1 MNASIG
7 ALFVLLSSGDI
18 LCLTPQAR
26 TARPE
31 QQFPRVL
38 SSELVREQKLRRFL
52 WSAFFPLLPL
62 TKIVAL
68 SLHFVLL
75 AFETKYQT
83 ECFTDSVNKK
93 SFNQMLAITKLFY

>member
-1 MNASIG
+1 M
-7 ALFVLLSSGDI
+7 
-18 LCLTPQAR
+18 CLIPRAR
-26 TARPE
+26 RARPE

-38 SSELVREQKLRRFL
+38 SSKLVREQKLRRFL

-75 AFETKYQT
+75 AFETKDQT